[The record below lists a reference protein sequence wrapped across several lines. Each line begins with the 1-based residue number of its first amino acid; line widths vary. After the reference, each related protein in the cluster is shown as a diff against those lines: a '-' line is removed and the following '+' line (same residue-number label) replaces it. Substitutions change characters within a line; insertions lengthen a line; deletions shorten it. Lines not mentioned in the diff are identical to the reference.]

1 MCEETLVKEYLR
13 EILDNKET
21 VNLLDGYS
29 FDDFWDDNYSM
40 EDNVEFIVRE
50 LVGFCKRE
58 FKKKTNLEG
67 RLKAKEEELRKWKLM
82 YDFDINEEGMIH
94 LAIHSLT
101 VNDAFVGNPLALRGL
116 VKKGE
121 TRNALQKSDKYI
133 RWIERFEE
141 ICGDFIPTYD
151 ELLNTGVDLA
161 KPTFVKIGYI
171 CRADMD
177 ILNLDK
183 TLVDTIY
190 NLQEKRLKA
199 EGRYDLAKSVSDNKI
214 DKALIYRVGSCQYFK
229 DTINTDVWDLNNNGG
244 HCFIKFINI

>member
-1 MCEETLVKEYLR
+1 MYNLKETIK
-13 EILDNKET
+13 EILNNKET
-21 VNLLDGYS
+21 IELLEGHNFY
-29 FDDFWDDNYSM
+29 DFWDEEYSD
-40 EDNVEFIVRE
+40 EENIEFIIEQLVR
-50 LVGFCKRE
+50 FI
-58 FKKKTNLEG
+58 KTISKDNNLLRD
-67 RLKAKEEELRKWKLM
+67 RLQQTEEELKKWKLL
-82 YDFDINEEGMIH
+82 YGFDIYEEGMLH

-151 ELLNTGVDLA
+151 ELLNMGVDLA